1 MKKILFLLLAL
12 LTLEGTQAQTIRDSR
27 NAMIGKVESNG
38 TIRDSRNA
46 MVGKVESNGT
56 VRDSRNA
63 MVGRIESNGTI
74 RDSRN
79 AMIGTAP
86 GVAPRVAAVLFFMNL
101 LILR

>member
-12 LTLEGTQAQTIRDSR
+12 LTLAGTQAQTIRDSR
-27 NAMIGKVESNG
+27 NAMIGKVE
-38 TIRDSRNA
+38 T
-46 MVGKVESNGT
+46 
-56 VRDSRNA
+56 
-63 MVGRIESNGTI
+63 NGTI